1 MKNYSFEVS
10 MRKNLSTL
18 LFIQMLVSRIFEI
31 IDVTLD
37 F

>member
-10 MRKNLSTL
+10 IRENLSTL

>member
-10 MRKNLSTL
+10 MRENLSTL